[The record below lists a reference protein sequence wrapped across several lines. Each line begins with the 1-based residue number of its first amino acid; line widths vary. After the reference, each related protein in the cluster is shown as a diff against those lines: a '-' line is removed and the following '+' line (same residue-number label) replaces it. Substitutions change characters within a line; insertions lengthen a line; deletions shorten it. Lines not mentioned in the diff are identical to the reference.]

1 MAKGWLED
9 YANQL
14 KIIVLRQ
21 ALVNYGLSRSKIK
34 CYMECGNQSAD
45 GWKLRTDFLRI
56 STFQLSL
63 LVRFNCCLQVEG
75 APQ

>member
-21 ALVNYGLSRSKIK
+21 ALVIWVIQEQNQVLHGVWESECRWVEAQNRFPQDFNFSTLSPRQI
-34 CYMECGNQSAD
+34 
-45 GWKLRTDFLRI
+45 
-56 STFQLSL
+56 QLLPS
-63 LVRFNCCLQVEG
+63 G
-75 APQ
+75 